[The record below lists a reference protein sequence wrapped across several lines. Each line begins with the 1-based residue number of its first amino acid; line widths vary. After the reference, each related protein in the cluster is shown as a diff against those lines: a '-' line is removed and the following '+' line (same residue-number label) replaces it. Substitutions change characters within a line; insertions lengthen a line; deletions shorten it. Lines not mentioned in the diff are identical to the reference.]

1 MAERSLPWD
10 GTTTGDA
17 GDYTGAEW
25 QENQRHAIGL
35 GAAFDA
41 SSGVMWGSDLLD
53 TSKRG
58 LDVEAQSPA
67 AAAVN
72 LRPGS
77 AVVNGVLYIN
87 DAVKALS
94 IAANASGSPRID
106 SVILR
111 KDTAAQTVRALVK
124 QGTPAGSP
132 VAPSLTQSAAT
143 WEIGVADISVANGF
157 VSLAQDTIQP
167 TAAPRNESDGLYH
180 IALNNSGGV
189 LKTGDV
195 VIWDTTTQRAVTTT
209 TLVGD
214 TRAAGVWVGTTANG
228 AYGRVLYRGIGLV
241 RTDAAV
247 TRGQLLRTSAT
258 AKQAGRT
265 GTINY
270 FTANI
275 GLANFAYVLETTGAT
290 GLALCY
296 VDCPFPPVDPVYGAA
311 TGGGATTSSGA
322 YVTLASAGTLVTT
335 GQDLHAEFSVTYFD
349 AGITFTNFTLLSL
362 AIFENGVNVSPE
374 WNGATTRMFRQVCN
388 EGRRTI
394 HFSGRRTPILAPGS
408 SITFDLR
415 WMISA
420 GTVTAEEYNFRVYEK
435 S

>member
-1 MAERSLPWD
+1 MAQRSLPWD

-35 GAAFDA
+35 GAAYDA
-41 SSGVMWGSDLLD
+41 SSGVLWGSDLLD

-58 LDVEAQSPA
+58 LDVEAQSPV

-87 DAVKALS
+87 DAVLALAV
-94 IAANASGSPRID
+94 AANASGNPRID

-111 KDTAAQTVRALVK
+111 KDTAAQTVRAVVK
-124 QGTPAGSP
+124 QGTPAATP
-132 VAPSLTQSAAT
+132 VAPTLTQTAGT
-143 WEIGVADISVANGF
+143 WETPIADISVANGF
-157 VSLAQDTIQP
+157 VSLAQSTIQP
-167 TAAPRNESDGLYH
+167 TAAPRNQSDGLYH
-180 IALNNSGGV
+180 VALNNSGGT

-209 TLVGD
+209 TVASD

-228 AYGRVLYRGIGLV
+228 SYGRVLYRGIGLV

-247 TRGQLLRTSAT
+247 TRGQVLRTSAT
-258 AKQAGRT
+258 VKQAGRA
-265 GTINY
+265 GVVSY
-270 FTANI
+270 ATANA
-275 GLANFAYVLETTGAT
+275 GLKPFAYALETTLAT

-296 VDCPFPPVDPVYGAA
+296 VDCPFPPIEPISMRAA
-311 TGGGATTSSGA
+311 GGGLTTSSGV
-322 YVTLASAGTLVTT
+322 YVTLATTGALVTT
-335 GQDLHAEFSVTYFD
+335 GLDLFAEFSLTYFD
-349 AGITFTNFTLLSL
+349 SGITFTNFTLLSL
-362 AIFENGVNVSPE
+362 ALFENGSNVSPE
-374 WNGATTRMFRQVCN
+374 WNGATTRMVRQVCN
-388 EGRRTI
+388 EGRRTVT
-394 HFSGRRTPILAPGS
+394 FAARRVAIPAPGS

-420 GTVTAEEYNFRVYEK
+420 GTVTAEEYNLRIYEK
-435 S
+435 A